1 MVHEEAQHQQG
12 HHDAVDQEGDEDVA
26 DAHPHHVPSGGDD
39 EQQESNRMH
48 RQQAVEELIV
58 ISTHRIEDVRA
69 EERARNIVRNYD
81 HSHHQDISL
90 TRNDQTSE
98 HIVARLDNALSAAV
112 SRFYKCDRH
121 SEDSDDP

>member
-12 HHDAVDQEGDEDVA
+12 HHDTVDQEGDEDIA
-26 DAHPHHVPSGGDD
+26 DTHPHHVPSGGDD

-69 EERARNIVRNYD
+69 
-81 HSHHQDISL
+81 
-90 TRNDQTSE
+90 
-98 HIVARLDNALSAAV
+98 
-112 SRFYKCDRH
+112 KK
-121 SEDSDDP
+121 